1 MYVNVI
7 YMMLLKDEDE
17 GTPYLFSSVCQ
28 MYNVVNKF
36 LKYPPS
42 HNHYGDFNNVIFK
55 LRNFRT

>member
-28 MYNVVNKF
+28 MYNVVN
-36 LKYPPS
+36 
-42 HNHYGDFNNVIFK
+42 
-55 LRNFRT
+55 